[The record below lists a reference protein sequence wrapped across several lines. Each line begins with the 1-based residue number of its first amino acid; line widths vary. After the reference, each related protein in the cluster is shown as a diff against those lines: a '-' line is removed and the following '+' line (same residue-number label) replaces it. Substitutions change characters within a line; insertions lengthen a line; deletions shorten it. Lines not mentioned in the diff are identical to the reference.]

1 MTDTYAQTPELTRP
15 VQHTLAR
22 QRLVRTY
29 SFSLDGD
36 FEESLWDSHLAQVGN
51 AMERR
56 DTRLALMM
64 GGPL

>member
-1 MTDTYAQTPELTRP
+1 MTDTYAQTPALTRP

-22 QRLVRTY
+22 KNLVRAY
-29 SFSLDGD
+29 SFDLSED
-36 FEESLWDSHLAQVGN
+36 FEETLWDTWVAQVGN